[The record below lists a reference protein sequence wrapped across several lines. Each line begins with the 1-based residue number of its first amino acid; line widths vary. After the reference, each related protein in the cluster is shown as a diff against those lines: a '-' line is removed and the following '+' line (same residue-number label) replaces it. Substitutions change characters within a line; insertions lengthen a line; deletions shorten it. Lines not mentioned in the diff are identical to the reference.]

1 MITRRILLGGA
12 VGTGVLAL
20 TPTGAARATGAA
32 EARNGI
38 HEVSATGWRIDPATI
53 GVHRIEG
60 STVSVALRHGP
71 TAVVL
76 LHVARRWHYEI
87 GPVDTGEGGGV
98 AGYVADRAEHIA
110 FESNYLSGTAIA
122 LHPTAYPLGGSE
134 PLWPHQEAVVRDIL
148 ADCEGTVAWGG
159 DLSPVTSSHFH
170 ITARPGD
177 RALTRVAARL
187 GSGVHVPR
195 RTPTVVAG

>member
-1 MITRRILLGGA
+1 MITRRVLLGGA

-20 TPTGAARATGAA
+20 TPTGAAHATDVA
-32 EARNGI
+32 EARNEI
-38 HEVSATGWRIDPATI
+38 HEVSANGWRIDPTTI

-60 STVSVALRHGP
+60 STASVALRHGP

-76 LHVARRWHYEI
+76 LYVARRWHYEI

-98 AGYVADRAEHIA
+98 AGYAADLAGRIA

-122 LHPTAYPLGGSE
+122 LYPTAYPLGGSE
-134 PLWPHQEAVVRDIL
+134 SLWPHQEAVVRDIL

-159 DLSPVTSSHFH
+159 DLSPATAAHFH
-170 ITARPGD
+170 VTVRPGD

-187 GSGVHVPR
+187 GPGVHVAR
-195 RTPTVVAG
+195 RAPVVVAG